1 MDPEQEDAGAVQRAR
16 TPSKPEEGRRRAIT
30 LTAASASGSDLK
42 GSTLLP
48 MLIAGLIL
56 IVVGMVAVVFIV

>member
-1 MDPEQEDAGAVQRAR
+1 MHPAPEGSGKPQEKRSR
-16 TPSKPEEGRRRAIT
+16 HPIT
-30 LTAASASGSDLK
+30 FTAASASESDEK

-56 IVVGMVAVVFIV
+56 IVVGMVGVVLIF

>member
-1 MDPEQEDAGAVQRAR
+1 MDSNEQEDAGE
-16 TPSKPEEGRRRAIT
+16 PEDRIT

-56 IVVGMVAVVFIV
+56 IVVGMVAVVFIA